1 MLKAILFDLDGTLVN
16 SLEDLADATNLA
28 LSTHGFPTHDT
39 EKYRYFIGNGMQNL
53 IEVTLPEN
61 SRDDATRQKV
71 FETFFEY
78 YSNHFADKTKA
89 YEGIKEV
96 LTSLKEQ
103 GYKLAV
109 ISNKVQEM
117 TSIVVNK
124 SVGNNVF
131 DAVYGKRENYLP
143 KPDLALTLEVIKELG
158 VKPENCVLIGDSG
171 MDAKT
176 AVNVGCEC
184 IGALWGFRTEEE
196 LRFNGAKY
204 IAKEPAEIL
213 ECIKEIENGI

>member
-28 LSTHGFPTHDT
+28 LSTHGFPTHDV
-39 EKYRYFIGNGMQNL
+39 EDYKYFIGNGMQNL

-71 FETFFEY
+71 FETFYEH
-78 YSNHFADKTKA
+78 YSNHFVDKTKA
-89 YEGIKEV
+89 YDGIKEV
-96 LTSLKEQ
+96 LLSLKEQ

-109 ISNKVQEM
+109 ISNKIQVM
-117 TSIVVNK
+117 TSIVVDK
-124 SVGNNVF
+124 SVGNVF
-131 DAVYGKRENYLP
+131 DAVYGKREGYLP
-143 KPDLALTLEVIKELG
+143 KPDPALTLEVIRELG

-171 MDAKT
+171 MDAAT
-176 AVNVGCEC
+176 SVNVGCEC

-196 LRFNGAKY
+196 LRRNGARY

-213 ECIKEIENGI
+213 ERIKEIENAL